1 MDYIKQYED
10 LLSQKKDITKQLADI
25 EKNYV
30 EAIMQ
35 KQGLSIG
42 DLVKTPNG
50 TKGFLKGVK
59 VSTFGSIDFWMAAV
73 KKDGT
78 PSLNNAATYCNFNE
92 LKLV

>member
-1 MDYIKQYED
+1 MDYIKKYED

-30 EAIMQ
+30 EEIMQ

-42 DLVKTPNG
+42 DLVKTPDG
-50 TKGFLKGVK
+50 TKGFLKGVE
-59 VSTFGSIDFWMAAV
+59 VTRFGSIDFWMAAI
-73 KKDGT
+73 KKDGS
-78 PSLNNAATYCNFNE
+78 PSLNNVSTYCKFNE